1 MVVVGDMRIGA
12 IIPYRMAASRLPGK
26 PLADVAGK
34 TALDRVVD
42 RARGCKYV
50 SAVGIAT
57 TIEETDDPI
66 LEAARER
73 GLLVFRGSVKDVLAR
88 FAEAAGAFGFDVI
101 VEVDGD
107 DLLCS
112 SEYMDRG
119 VEHSIATAAD
129 LVSYKGLP
137 IGATPNI
144 LTREALERAVREK
157 SQSDTQTGFFR
168 FLTESGRFK
177 IEQPVVDNPAHRHE
191 TVRMTLD
198 YPEDLAFFSAV
209 YRELDKKPDWTFT
222 DLVALLHARP
232 DLVALNQGLDAAYK
246 AHFEAGISR

>member
-1 MVVVGDMRIGA
+1 MVVVGDTRIGA

-42 RARGCKYV
+42 RARACRYV
-50 SAVGIAT
+50 TQVGIAT
-57 TIEETDDPI
+57 TTEATDDPI
-66 LEAARER
+66 AAAAKER
-73 GLLVFRGSVKDVLAR
+73 GLLVYRGSVNDVLRR
-88 FAEAAGAFGFDVI
+88 FAEAARAFDFELV

-119 VEHSIATAAD
+119 VEHAQRTGAD
-129 LVSYKGLP
+129 LVHYKGLP

-144 LTREALERAVREK
+144 LTRAALERAVAEK
-157 SQSDTQTGFFR
+157 SSSDTSTGFFR

-177 IEQPVVDNPAHRHE
+177 VEQPVIHDPAHRHE

-209 YRELDKKPDWTFT
+209 YRELDNKPGWTFA
-222 DLVALLHARP
+222 DLVVLLHARP
-232 DLVALNQGLDAAYK
+232 DLVAINQGLDAAYQ
-246 AHFEAGISR
+246 AHFQAGLSR

>member
-1 MVVVGDMRIGA
+1 
-12 IIPYRMAASRLPGK
+12 
-26 PLADVAGK
+26 
-34 TALDRVVD
+34 
-42 RARGCKYV
+42 
-50 SAVGIAT
+50 
-57 TIEETDDPI
+57 
-66 LEAARER
+66 
-73 GLLVFRGSVKDVLAR
+73 
-88 FAEAAGAFGFDVI
+88 
-101 VEVDGD
+101 
-107 DLLCS
+107 
-112 SEYMDRG
+112 MDRG
-119 VEHSIATAAD
+119 VEHALATSAD

-144 LTREALERAVREK
+144 LTRAALERAVREK
-157 SQSDTQTGFFR
+157 SLSDTQTGFFR

-177 IEQPVVDNPAHRHE
+177 VEQPTIDDLAHKHE

-209 YRELDKKPDWTFT
+209 YRELDKMPSWTFR